1 MRRGVAN
8 GVKRTAAMD
17 SRREVAGPRRSSQN
31 RSIGERRVPP
41 TSDRRRAV
49 LSVGTPRTQGGPRRV
64 AQRKAWTQTEP
75 DGGTTQSRD
84 HAAAHRS
91 RRAQRR
97 DTATEKGALALT
109 SHRRYAAP
117 EKQMLL
123 HTIQHAQAI
132 SNDSVRNTLR
142 TARHLTRDLLSVDGA
157 RGGRAPGG

>member
-75 DGGTTQSRD
+75 NGGTTQAEITR
-84 HAAAHRS
+84 
-91 RRAQRR
+91 
-97 DTATEKGALALT
+97 
-109 SHRRYAAP
+109 
-117 EKQMLL
+117 
-123 HTIQHAQAI
+123 
-132 SNDSVRNTLR
+132 LR
-142 TARHLTRDLLSVDGA
+142 TVVAELSAETLQLKKGLW
-157 RGGRAPGG
+157 P